1 MTLLTSEHPVRLVM
15 SVSLALMAVAC
26 GTTPVSAPSATASPA
41 ASVSAPTGPSTA
53 APSRSASATP
63 TGSPRET
70 ATADDARIVAALVAF
85 AKARDAR
92 TFAAVPL
99 ADTVGLALDDQIPLE
114 RPAPALARPDGWVID
129 VQEFQGRSGP
139 FSALD
144 LLARDE
150 PTTITVG
157 PHPHCASPQR
167 QTPAALA
174 GLRRLSVQPK
184 DLDTCLKWWTVDLYV
199 SPAGRIATI
208 SLDLWNP

>member
-1 MTLLTSEHPVRLVM
+1 MPIRVVV

-26 GTTPVSAPSATASPA
+26 GSAPTSAPSPPA
-41 ASVSAPTGPSTA
+41 ASVAAPASPSTV

-63 TGSPRET
+63 TGTPRET

-99 ADTVGLALDDQIPLE
+99 ADPVGLALDDQIPLE
-114 RPAPALARPDGWVID
+114 RPAAALARPDGWVID
-129 VQEFQGRSGP
+129 VKEFQGYVGP

-144 LLARDE
+144 LLARDV

-174 GLRRLSVQPK
+174 GLRRLGVQPK
-184 DLDTCLKWWTVDLYV
+184 DVDTCLKWWAVDLYV
-199 SPAGRIATI
+199 SPAGRITTV
-208 SLDLWNP
+208 SLDLWSP